1 MDLSSKVLVLPDFW
15 QDRVK
20 ALQPGSLSPACS
32 MSWTRWSMK
41 LRPKVESK
49 SADLINIGHE
59 IKRIVL
65 EEAKGEIFSGNDL
78 LCLC

>member
-15 QDRVK
+15 QVTVK

-32 MSWTRWSMK
+32 MSYTRWSMK

-49 SADLINIGHE
+49 SADLKNIGHE
-59 IKRIVL
+59 I
-65 EEAKGEIFSGNDL
+65 GEL
-78 LCLC
+78 LS